1 MALSPARR
9 SLLPRAPRTATVLRA
24 AGDAM
29 PTARLKQLLQEE
41 DFAAAERESRAALEV
56 LPELADVA
64 RLRGRALLSPLLDKL
79 IDGGAVGKSDFEG
92 AYEAYRL
99 ASVMNPDDSAEAD
112 EALGRIRDLCQKL
125 EARDKDDLDEVIET
139 TGKAVEEKALR
150 FGRGARVVCNTGRNS
165 EEPWEAGTVVALYHR
180 EEGWAPGEVV
190 PYQVRLNDGTLIY
203 APFDAD
209 GCIRLRSGDDLD
221 VDVVVVGAGAA
232 GIGCAVSL
240 TRAFGLDPAR
250 VRILERSKTVGA
262 SFRAWPKEMR
272 FISPS
277 FNQQGWTDSF
287 DLNAVAQDT
296 SPAYALHAQHP
307 SGSQYAD
314 YLAALADDASL
325 DIRLGTEVRRVEK
338 LADGDFDVHVRA
350 GGADNTIRTRFVVWA
365 AGEFQYPS
373 TSDIPGAAEH
383 CIHNSKVESWAG
395 LPGDE
400 RVVIGGYESGV
411 DACVNLARAG
421 KKVTVLASTPTWN
434 VQTPDPSTELA
445 PYTAERLREV
455 MSPGFPGPTPE
466 LLAPLRVLRVEEA
479 SEGGGFNVVAA

>member
-1 MALSPARR
+1 
-9 SLLPRAPRTATVLRA
+9 
-24 AGDAM
+24 
-29 PTARLKQLLQEE
+29 
-41 DFAAAERESRAALEV
+41 
-56 LPELADVA
+56 
-64 RLRGRALLSPLLDKL
+64 
-79 IDGGAVGKSDFEG
+79 
-92 AYEAYRL
+92 
-99 ASVMNPDDSAEAD
+99 MNPDDSTEAD

-139 TGKAVEEKALR
+139 TGKAVEEKSLR

-180 EEGWAPGEVV
+180 EADWAPGEVV

-232 GIGCAVSL
+232 GIGCAISL

-250 VRILERSKTVGA
+250 VRLLERSNAVGA

-365 AGEFQYPS
+365 AGEFQ
-373 TSDIPGAAEH
+373 
-383 CIHNSKVESWAG
+383 W
-395 LPGDE
+395 
-400 RVVIGGYESGV
+400 
-411 DACVNLARAG
+411 RAPADG
-421 KKVTVLASTPTWN
+421 
-434 VQTPDPSTELA
+434 
-445 PYTAERLREV
+445 
-455 MSPGFPGPTPE
+455 
-466 LLAPLRVLRVEEA
+466 
-479 SEGGGFNVVAA
+479 

>member
-1 MALSPARR
+1 
-9 SLLPRAPRTATVLRA
+9 
-24 AGDAM
+24 M

-41 DFAAAERESRAALEV
+41 DFAAAERESRVALEV

-221 VDVVVVGAGAA
+221 VDVIVVGAGAA
-232 GIGCAVSL
+232 GIGCAGSL

-250 VRILERSKTVGA
+250 VRLLERSDAVGA
-262 SFRAWPKEMR
+262 SFRAWPEEMR

-277 FNQQGWTDSF
+277 FTVHKSNCVTRFHHGSTM
-287 DLNAVAQDT
+287 T
-296 SPAYALHAQHP
+296 STC
-307 SGSQYAD
+307 
-314 YLAALADDASL
+314 
-325 DIRLGTEVRRVEK
+325 IRLTG
-338 LADGDFDVHVRA
+338 
-350 GGADNTIRTRFVVWA
+350 
-365 AGEFQYPS
+365 
-373 TSDIPGAAEH
+373 
-383 CIHNSKVESWAG
+383 
-395 LPGDE
+395 
-400 RVVIGGYESGV
+400 
-411 DACVNLARAG
+411 
-421 KKVTVLASTPTWN
+421 
-434 VQTPDPSTELA
+434 
-445 PYTAERLREV
+445 
-455 MSPGFPGPTPE
+455 
-466 LLAPLRVLRVEEA
+466 
-479 SEGGGFNVVAA
+479 

>member
-1 MALSPARR
+1 M
-9 SLLPRAPRTATVLRA
+9 
-24 AGDAM
+24 
-29 PTARLKQLLQEE
+29 
-41 DFAAAERESRAALEV
+41 

-221 VDVVVVGAGAA
+221 VDVGASINFSRRRRWRRG
-232 GIGCAVSL
+232 SL
-240 TRAFGLDPAR
+240 TGW
-250 VRILERSKTVGA
+250 RSH
-262 SFRAWPKEMR
+262 R
-272 FISPS
+272 
-277 FNQQGWTDSF
+277 
-287 DLNAVAQDT
+287 
-296 SPAYALHAQHP
+296 
-307 SGSQYAD
+307 
-314 YLAALADDASL
+314 
-325 DIRLGTEVRRVEK
+325 
-338 LADGDFDVHVRA
+338 
-350 GGADNTIRTRFVVWA
+350 
-365 AGEFQYPS
+365 S
-373 TSDIPGAAEH
+373 TS
-383 CIHNSKVESWAG
+383 SS
-395 LPGDE
+395 
-400 RVVIGGYESGV
+400 S
-411 DACVNLARAG
+411 ARARR
-421 KKVTVLASTPTWN
+421 AS
-434 VQTPDPSTELA
+434 
-445 PYTAERLREV
+445 
-455 MSPGFPGPTPE
+455 
-466 LLAPLRVLRVEEA
+466 
-479 SEGGGFNVVAA
+479 VARFH